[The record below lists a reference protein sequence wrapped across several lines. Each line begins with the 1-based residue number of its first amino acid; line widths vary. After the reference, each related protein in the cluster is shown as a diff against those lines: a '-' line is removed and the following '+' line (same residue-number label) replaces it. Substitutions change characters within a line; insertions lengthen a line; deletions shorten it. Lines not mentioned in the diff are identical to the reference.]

1 MKKLLV
7 VASCAFLSISCITT
21 ETKKEVR
28 SETAN
33 GDFKTAY
40 VDTSKLVEENLE
52 AKDIKAK
59 YDAII
64 KAKGKQMDAEYAQF
78 QNEAQNFEKNA
89 QAYGMQWAQAKG
101 PELQQRR
108 ENLARKEQLI
118 VRETQEAA
126 AVEMDTLVTRIKKY
140 IKNYGKEKG
149 FNYIYGT
156 GDAATILYAKDEYDV
171 TAEIIKIL
179 NDEYKAKS
187 SEKPA
192 NEATEPKKK

>member
-1 MKKLLV
+1 MKKLLS
-7 VASCAFLSISCITT
+7 AAAFAFLLTSCDKT
-21 ETKKEVR
+21 ETKKE
-28 SETAN
+28 TAAAT

-40 VDTSKLVEENLE
+40 VDTAKLVEENLE

-78 QNEAQNFEKNA
+78 QAEAQSFEKNA

-171 TAEIIKIL
+171 TADIIKIL
-179 NDEYKAKS
+179 NDEYKAKTP
-187 SEKPA
+187 EKTA
-192 NEATEPKKK
+192 TEATEPKKK

>member
-1 MKKLLV
+1 MKNFLLI
-7 VASCAFLSISCITT
+7 ASFALLFVSCDKT
-21 ETKKEVR
+21 ETKTGTP
-28 SETAN
+28 STTAT

-40 VDTSKLVEENLE
+40 VDTAKLVEENLE

-78 QNEAQNFEKNA
+78 QNEAKNFEKNA

-126 AVEMDTLVTRIKKY
+126 AVEMDTLVSRIKKY
-140 IKNYGKEKG
+140 IKSYGKEKG
-149 FNYIYGT
+149 YNYIYGT
-156 GDAATILYAKDEYDV
+156 GDAATVLYAKDEYDI
-171 TAEIIKIL
+171 TAEIIKTL

-187 SEKPA
+187 PEKTTT
-192 NEATEPKKK
+192 EATEPKKK

>member
-1 MKKLLV
+1 MKNLLLV
-7 VASCAFLSISCITT
+7 ASFACLFISCDKT
-21 ETKKEVR
+21 ETK
-28 SETAN
+28 SGTPAATAT

-40 VDTSKLVEENLE
+40 VDTAKLVEENLE

-78 QNEAQNFEKNA
+78 QAEAQSFEKNA

-140 IKNYGKEKG
+140 IKDYGKEKG

-187 SEKPA
+187 PEKA
-192 NEATEPKKK
+192 ATEATEPKKK

>member
-7 VASCAFLSISCITT
+7 AAAFAFLLISCDKT
-21 ETKKEVR
+21 ETKKEGA
-28 SETAN
+28 SETAT

-40 VDTSKLVEENLE
+40 VDTSKLVDENLE

-64 KAKGKQMDAEYAQF
+64 KAKGKQMDAEIAQF

-108 ENLARKEQLI
+108 DNLARKEQLI
-118 VRETQEAA
+118 MRETQEAA

-140 IKNYGKEKG
+140 IKAYGKEKG

-156 GDAATILYAKDEYDV
+156 GEVASILYAKDEYDV

-179 NDEYKAKS
+179 NDEYKAKT

-192 NEATEPKKK
+192 TEATDPKKK

>member
-1 MKKLLV
+1 MKNFLLI
-7 VASCAFLSISCITT
+7 ASFALLFVSCDKT
-21 ETKKEVR
+21 ETK
-28 SETAN
+28 TGTPAAAN

-40 VDTSKLVEENLE
+40 VDTAKLVEESLE
-52 AKDIKAK
+52 AQDIKAK
-59 YDAII
+59 YEAII
-64 KAKGKQMDAEYAQF
+64 KAKGKQMDAEIAQF

-108 ENLARKEQLI
+108 ENLARKEQLL

-126 AVEMDTLVTRIKKY
+126 SIERDTLISRIRTFIKKY
-140 IKNYGKEKG
+140 GKDNG
-149 FNYIYGT
+149 YNYIYGT
-156 GDAATILYAKDEYDV
+156 GDAASILYAKDEYDV

-187 SEKPA
+187 PVKA
-192 NEATEPKKK
+192 ATEATEPKKK

>member
-1 MKKLLV
+1 MKNLLLV
-7 VASCAFLSISCITT
+7 ASFACLFISCDQT
-21 ETKKEVR
+21 ETKNGTPT
-28 SETAN
+28 STAT

-40 VDTSKLVEENLE
+40 VDTAKLVEENLE

-78 QNEAQNFEKNA
+78 QADAQSFEKNA

-187 SEKPA
+187 PEKA
-192 NEATEPKKK
+192 ATEATEPKKK